1 MKKKGISLI
10 VLIITI
16 VVIIILAT
24 AIIVS
29 LARTNVIENANEATV
44 KQDFRTLQ
52 DELNMYIADRF
63 ADTRGDFELED
74 LNADSTTNPSV
85 YDVLPSLS
93 RTKYKDDVVI
103 VNGKL
108 AFKDTM
114 NAQIKAWATEV
125 IKDVGVLPSP
135 YQTATVGT
143 IVSGTKNATI
153 TGENASYSNPV
164 IPVGFKAIET
174 SVATWQDSNSDG
186 NPDGWNEGLV
196 IADDAGNQ
204 FVWVPVDGT
213 DVTYNKWCTKGYA
226 YNDSNIDYVPASEM
240 PTFPT
245 GVTENTQITKYG
257 GFYVGRYEAGTPDG
271 TTTTR
276 TDTTAKPQSKSGIT
290 VWTNINYTNANASA
304 KSFCTTDYVKSG
316 LLTGTSWDTVCKWI
330 NNEKDSNNNI
340 LHNVDDSRT
349 WGNYSDT
356 TGDAQYDTDGTTRI
370 SGSKQT
376 AGFSEYWKAKNIY
389 DFAGNTLEWTNEADS
404 ASRGMRGGCYTIG
417 AGGSSLPASF
427 RNFLDASFT
436 GDHLGFR
443 LMLYIM

>member
-1 MKKKGISLI
+1 MKKKGIGLI

-103 VNGKL
+103 VDGKI

-125 IKDVGVLPSP
+125 IKDVGEVPKP
-135 YQTATVGT
+135 YQIATIGVEVTGD
-143 IVSGTKNATI
+143 KNATI
-153 TGENASYSNPV
+153 TGENATYSNPV
-164 IPVGFKAIET
+164 IPVGFKAINTT
-174 SVATWQDSNSDG
+174 SASWTDANSDG

-196 IADDAGNQ
+196 IQDDAGNQ
-204 FVWVPVDGT
+204 FVWVPIDGT
-213 DVTYNKWCTKGYA
+213 NVTYEKWTNKGIA
-226 YNDSNIDYVPASEM
+226 YNDSYIDYVPASEM

-349 WGNYSDT
+349 WGNYFDT

>member
-103 VNGKL
+103 VDGKI

-125 IKDVGVLPSP
+125 IKDVGEVPKP
-135 YQTATVGT
+135 YQIATIGVEVTGD
-143 IVSGTKNATI
+143 KNATI
-153 TGENASYSNPV
+153 TGENATYSNPV
-164 IPVGFKAIET
+164 IPVGFKAINTT
-174 SVATWQDSNSDG
+174 SASWTDANSDG
-186 NPDGWNEGLV
+186 NPDGWSEGLV
-196 IADDAGNQ
+196 IQDDAGNQ

-213 DVTYNKWCTKGYA
+213 NVTYEKWTNKGIA
-226 YNDSNIDYVPASEM
+226 YNDSYIDYVPASEM

-389 DFAGNTLEWTNEADS
+389 DFAGNVCEWTNEASS
-404 ASRGMRGGCYTIG
+404 AYRVSRGGIYDLCGD
-417 AGGSSLPASF
+417 SSNLPASF
-427 RNFLDASFT
+427 RELNDASFT
-436 GDHLGFR
+436 DFNLGFR